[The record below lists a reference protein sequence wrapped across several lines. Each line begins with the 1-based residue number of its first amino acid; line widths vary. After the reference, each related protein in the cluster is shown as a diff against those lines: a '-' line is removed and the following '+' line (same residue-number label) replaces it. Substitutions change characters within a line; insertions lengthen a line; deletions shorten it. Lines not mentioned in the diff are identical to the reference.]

1 MADGSPMT
9 KSSADNRTLMPHRG
23 DGLTAHAER
32 LEARGSRGEACII
45 IRTWSGR
52 DSSNAGCPSGERGQP
67 SYRLATGE
75 RLNPTDESKVFETL
89 DGTRR
94 FTFR

>member
-9 KSSADNRTLMPHRG
+9 KSSVDHRTLTPHRG
-23 DGLTAHAER
+23 DGLKAQAER

-45 IRTWSGR
+45 IRNWSGR
-52 DSSNAGCPSGERGQP
+52 DSSNAGCPYGERGQP

-75 RLNPTDESKVFETL
+75 RLNPTDDSKVFETL

-94 FTFR
+94 FALR